1 MTSSPVEVK
10 GKKPLSHKPTDML
23 TVGEIARRAGIA
35 TSAVRFYEDQG
46 LISSVRTLGNQR
58 RYPRHVLRR
67 ISIIQAARRFG
78 VTLAEVS
85 AVFADLPD
93 NHMPSKSD
101 WNRISRRWHLQL
113 QARRREIEHLE
124 NELTG
129 CIGCGCLSL
138 STCRV
143 VNHDDELAK
152 HGPGPRRLIKPV
164 D

>member
-10 GKKPLSHKPTDML
+10 EGESLSYKPTDML
-23 TVGEIARRAGIA
+23 TVGEVAQRAGIA

-46 LISSVRTLGNQR
+46 LITSVRTLGNQR

-85 AVFADLPD
+85 AVFTDLPD
-93 NHMPSKSD
+93 NRMPSKAD
-101 WNRISRRWHLQL
+101 WNRISRHWHAQL
-113 QARRREIEHLE
+113 QARRLEIEHLE
-124 NELTG
+124 AELTG

-138 STCRV
+138 ATCRI
-143 VNHDDELAK
+143 VNHDDELARQ
-152 HGPGPRRLIKPV
+152 GPGPRRLISAA